1 MQSEV
6 RYLFDEALILESGE
20 KLLPFS
26 IPEHECVQYC
36 QRLPPDTASS
46 VHYEVNTARKGDVI
60 QGYNVV
66 LHTEEETADGILE
79 ARQNLIRS
87 LRQELKTKDIYS
99 SNFIFGK
106 SWSWLDLHCKELIPP
121 GLPKEEFIRRVTRLM
136 SELYGLTEEFLK
148 KAEHNRDFNPYGWD
162 EEEEEDERKS
172 EALNLTDIQTGE
184 PERDSDLWED
194 GASATSVSVARVL
207 KMKLRI
213 PEYQRPYKWDQRN
226 VIELLRD
233 IEDAMASSHMGAGAR
248 HYRLGTIIVHDDQGT
263 YKIVDG
269 QQRLLTLSLLLF
281 FLRSAPEKLCI
292 PLLDD
297 KETLQHLSRQPESRK
312 QLHDNFVVIKDYFGN
327 RTKLKQAFFN
337 ALYEFLQV
345 VLIKVDCIDEAFQL
359 FDSQN
364 TRGRALDPHDLLK
377 AYHLRA
383 MQMAGDSERKMNRRV
398 RNWESVSP
406 AAIRSLFDSY
416 LFRIYNWARG
426 LRTHAFSAK
435 DISTFKGLAP
445 NQHGHLYPFVRRAVA
460 TGHEFQVGADFQ
472 AGDCFFA
479 FVEHYLDLRDDVNSL
494 LDSSECVDKGMTR
507 MVRKVSRVMHCPT
520 VSGGFRYLHDLFRCV
535 LFCYADRFGI
545 ENLDSRILAKLC
557 MWAYSVMLD
566 KSRMSEKTVNRYA
579 IGEPGYT
586 NDIAMFSIIQGALQ
600 PTEIVG
606 LPVTMA
612 SVINPLHRR
621 LKKLETPL

>member
-6 RYLFDEALILESGE
+6 RYLFDEPLILESGE
-20 KLLPFS
+20 KLIPSS

-46 VHYEVNTARKGDVI
+46 IHYEVNTTRNGDVI
-60 QGYNVV
+60 QGYDVV
-66 LHTEEETADGILE
+66 LHTEEETADGIPE

-99 SNFIFGK
+99 SSFTLGR
-106 SWSWLDLHCKELIPP
+106 SWSWLDLHCKELIPT

-136 SELYGLTEEFLK
+136 SELYGLTEDFLQ
-148 KAEHNRDFNPYGWD
+148 KAEHDRDLNPYGWD
-162 EEEEEDERKS
+162 EEEAEDARKL
-172 EALNLTDIQTGE
+172 EALNLTDIPTGE
-184 PERDSDLWED
+184 PERDAELWKD
-194 GASATSVSVARVL
+194 GTSATSASVARVL

-213 PEYQRPYKWDQRN
+213 PEYQRPYKWDQKN
-226 VIELLRD
+226 VVELLRD
-233 IEDAMASSHMGAGAR
+233 IEDAIASSHMTAGAQ

-269 QQRLLTLSLLLF
+269 QQRLLTLSLLLL

-297 KETLQHLSRQPESRK
+297 KETLLHLSRQPETRK
-312 QLHDNFVVIKDYFGN
+312 QLYDNFIVIKDYFGN

-337 ALYEFLQV
+337 ALYELLQV
-345 VLIKVDCIDEAFQL
+345 VLIKVDCVDEAFQL

-398 RNWESVSP
+398 RNWEAVSP
-406 AAIRSLFDSY
+406 AAIRSLFDAY

-426 LRTHAFSAK
+426 LRTHAFSTK
-435 DISTFKGLAP
+435 DISTFKGLIP

-460 TGHEFQVGADFQ
+460 AGHEFQVGADFQ
-472 AGDCFFA
+472 AGDCFFS
-479 FVEHYLDLRDDVNSL
+479 FVEHYLDLRDDINTL
-494 LDSSECVDKGMTR
+494 LDSSECTDQGMTR
-507 MVRKVSRVMHCPT
+507 MVRKVSRVMHCPS

-586 NDIAMFSIIQGALQ
+586 NEIAMFSIIQGALR

-606 LPVTMA
+606 LPVAMA
-612 SVINPLHRR
+612 DVINPLHRR
-621 LKKLETPL
+621 LKSLETPV